1 MCVCRVLHQFR
12 VLQCSTALLQLSHG
26 NMSDLFLWLRPA
38 LVLSAWHA
46 GGLPG
51 LKDGG
56 MVDRVGLS
64 AWRER
69 RRQQHERQH
78 GRPVSSSTSLPPCLV
93 HIIERSSPFSG
104 ADDAEASGEERV
116 QFVRCP
122 KSGVNFFD
130 LGDFERQFDIAK
142 QRANTNL
149 KSYLSSSHRQVAGT
163 SKQAQQLLAGSSGQP
178 QQQQTRSSV
187 VLPSARRSAAAA
199 AAVAGPGSNNRRS
212 TSSISPS

>member
-1 MCVCRVLHQFR
+1 M
-12 VLQCSTALLQLSHG
+12 A
-26 NMSDLFLWLRPA
+26 
-38 LVLSAWHA
+38 
-46 GGLPG
+46 G

-56 MVDRVGLS
+56 VVDRVGLS

-78 GRPVSSSTSLPPCLV
+78 GQPVSSSASLPPCLV

-142 QRANTNL
+142 QRASTNL
-149 KSYLSSSHRQVAGT
+149 KTYLSSSHRHVPNS
-163 SKQAQQLLAGSSGQP
+163 SKQAQQLLAGSSNHGLRDGQP

-199 AAVAGPGSNNRRS
+199 AAVAAPGTNNRRS

>member
-1 MCVCRVLHQFR
+1 MWP
-12 VLQCSTALLQLSHG
+12 SHG
-26 NMSDLFLWLRPA
+26 KMSDLFLWLRAA
-38 LVLSAWHA
+38 LVLSACRA

-78 GRPVSSSTSLPPCLV
+78 GQPISSSASLPPCLV

-142 QRANTNL
+142 QRASTNL
-149 KSYLSSSHRQVAGT
+149 KTYLSSSHSHRQVAGT
-163 SKQAQQLLAGSSGQP
+163 SKQAQQVLAGSSGQP
-178 QQQQTRSSV
+178 QQQQQQQQTRSSV
-187 VLPSARRSAAAA
+187 VLPSARRSATAA
-199 AAVAGPGSNNRRS
+199 AAVAGPGNSNRRS